1 MAQSTGAVYQT
12 PPSMMSQAAGL
23 GVAGLGLSKLGVF
36 AEGGQVGRSAG
47 LAELA
52 IHNMG

>member
-1 MAQSTGAVYQT
+1 
-12 PPSMMSQAAGL
+12 
-23 GVAGLGLSKLGVF
+23 VF

-52 IHNMG
+52 IHNMGWYYAA